1 MLSRSIAT
9 AARMV
14 PATRA
19 LRPRSHPLVMLP
31 SMMQTVRTYADSVIK
46 VPQMAESISEGTLKQ
61 FSKSIGDYVE
71 QDEEIATIETDK
83 IDVAVNAT
91 ESGTIKEFLVAEED
105 TVTVGQDLVRI
116 ELGGAPSGDKTEA
129 PKEES
134 KEQLQTPESE
144 SKSESKPEPKQ
155 ESAPQPSKESA
166 PAPSKPE
173 PPRQAEKKDS
183 KPQSTASS
191 GPSMG
196 NREERR
202 VKMNR
207 MRLRIAERLKQSQ
220 NTAASL
226 TTFNEVDM
234 SNIMEFRKL
243 YKEDVLKKTG
253 VKLGFMSAFS
263 RACVLAM
270 RDLPAVNASIEGPNG
285 GDTIV
290 YRDYVDISVAV
301 ATEKGL
307 VTPVVRNVESMDMIG
322 IEQSIADMGKKAR
335 DNKLTIEDMAGGT
348 FTISNGGVFGSLM
361 GTPIINLPQSA
372 VLGLHAIKERP
383 VAVNGK
389 IEIRPMMYL
398 ALTYDHRLLDGRE
411 AVQFLVKVKEYIEDP
426 RRMLLLVCRCMS
438 CHAGIKS
445 NEIMSVPVSALF
457 VIDIQKDLASDD
469 KTEIPHAERIRDAG
483 EQILKVARGIAADPK
498 PIIVFVQHEESPESG
513 PLVKGSKP
521 WELVFEND
529 PNNTRE
535 LLVSK
540 NQRDTFKSNP
550 DLAGLLRSKGI
561 QHIVAFG
568 IQSECCVLETCK
580 GALKAGFRVTLLQGA
595 HSTYDTK
602 NKEAVQIEEDIESQ
616 LMALGASVTP
626 WQTAIGQWAN
636 TGVLG

>member
-14 PATRA
+14 PARA

-61 FSKSIGDYVE
+61 FSKSVGDYVE

-91 ESGTIKEFLVAEED
+91 ESGTIKEFLVGEED

-116 ELGGAPSGDKTEA
+116 ELGGAPSGDKKDA
-129 PKEES
+129 PKEEPKQS
-134 KEQLQTPESE
+134 EPE

-155 ESAPQPSKESA
+155 ESAPEPKKESA

-173 PPRQAEKKDS
+173 PSKQPEKKQS
-183 KPQSTASS
+183 KSESAASS

-322 IEQSIADMGKKAR
+322 IEQSISDMGKKAR

-426 RRMLLLVCRCMS
+426 RRMLL
-438 CHAGIKS
+438 
-445 NEIMSVPVSALF
+445 
-457 VIDIQKDLASDD
+457 
-469 KTEIPHAERIRDAG
+469 
-483 EQILKVARGIAADPK
+483 
-498 PIIVFVQHEESPESG
+498 
-513 PLVKGSKP
+513 
-521 WELVFEND
+521 
-529 PNNTRE
+529 
-535 LLVSK
+535 
-540 NQRDTFKSNP
+540 
-550 DLAGLLRSKGI
+550 
-561 QHIVAFG
+561 
-568 IQSECCVLETCK
+568 
-580 GALKAGFRVTLLQGA
+580 
-595 HSTYDTK
+595 
-602 NKEAVQIEEDIESQ
+602 
-616 LMALGASVTP
+616 
-626 WQTAIGQWAN
+626 
-636 TGVLG
+636 